1 MDSIHALLK
10 GPVMSRAF
18 EETRHFPM
26 EHSWQGEGT
35 LKDMGTHR
43 SLSLCCRTAMGRSWF
58 QQFQPVS
65 QGWSLLCSFRLSLEC
80 CFLFFLGLWG
90 EAGGQPGA

>member
-35 LKDMGTHR
+35 LMDMAICWALSLIGVIALR
-43 SLSLCCRTAMGRSWF
+43 GSLSC
-58 QQFQPVS
+58 QFQPVGQS
-65 QGWSLLCSFRLSLEC
+65 QATPVFV
-80 CFLFFLGLWG
+80 
-90 EAGGQPGA
+90 QV